1 MGGSTRPRISLP
13 LRLSLLGV
21 LSVVTALGAATLAFN
36 VFERWQLASE
46 AATSI
51 DETLGWENGDEPL
64 ATRRVEV
71 IWATSDWQLVEP
83 IPDRRDRSGQ
93 RAREPYGHLALTE
106 MERELVAWCA
116 QQDDQGVLWLAD
128 LKDGTCYAKAISLSS
143 EDIRYA
149 IAYVDVTAQ
158 LSLIGVVNLAFLAI
172 AVVGGL
178 IAAWAGWRAGRRID
192 EANAAQKRF
201 YENMSHELKTP
212 LAAIRGYAE
221 GSAAGVVD
229 PKHASIAIVRES
241 ERMSRQIEQILDIS
255 RLEAGSVRLEK
266 QSIAVDD
273 FVQDCLMPF
282 EGLVRTRGIE
292 VRLELKEVV
301 MRADPDLFAHAL
313 ENVISNAVRHADSYV
328 SMRLDEHELAVE
340 NDGDIPSAAE
350 MPHLFDR
357 FHTGTNGGT
366 GIGLALAREIV
377 ELHGWHIDAT
387 RGDKTLRMTIRFA

>member
-21 LSVVTALGAATLAFN
+21 LSVVAALGAATLAFN

-229 PKHASIAIVRES
+229 PKHASIAIV
-241 ERMSRQIEQILDIS
+241 
-255 RLEAGSVRLEK
+255 
-266 QSIAVDD
+266 
-273 FVQDCLMPF
+273 DCLMPF

-328 SMRLDEHELAVE
+328 SVRLDEHELAVE

-350 MPHLFDR
+350 MPYLFDR